1 MILSVSRRT
10 DIPAHYSEWFM
21 QRLREGYVYIKNPMN
36 AHQISKVILHHTLVD
51 CIVFW
56 SKNPEPLIRYL
67 DLISEMK
74 YKYYFQFTI
83 TPYDN
88 SIEKALPSKN
98 EIQKTF
104 RTLSK
109 KIGKERVIWRYDPI
123 ILNDKLTINYHVKEF
138 AKMAT
143 ELSDFTNECIISFVD
158 PYRKSLS
165 QMGKN
170 LIRDVTEIEMNDIA
184 NNFSDIAKETG
195 LTLKTCAEEID
206 LGKYGIEHASC
217 IDRDKIEKII
227 NCSLSNK
234 VKQDGQ
240 RKGCRCIECI
250 DIGAYNTCKNSCLY
264 CYATFSHDTTI
275 NNCKNHDPE
284 SPLLIGKPT
293 SSDKISER
301 KVLTLK
307 DPTTQLSMYLE

>member
-10 DIPAHYSEWFM
+10 DIPAHYSEWFI

-36 AHQISKVILHHTLVD
+36 AHQISKVLLHHTMVD

-56 SKNPEPLIRYL
+56 SKNPEPLIGHL
-67 DLISEMK
+67 DLINEMK

-88 SIEKALPSKN
+88 SIEKALPNKN
-98 EIQKTF
+98 KIQKTF
-104 RTLSK
+104 CTLSK
-109 KIGKERVIWRYDPI
+109 RIGKENVIWRYDPI
-123 ILNDKLTINYHVKEF
+123 ILNDKLTINYHVNAF

-143 ELSDFTNECIISFVD
+143 ALSDYTSECIISFVD
-158 PYRKSLS
+158 PYRKSLR
-165 QMGKN
+165 QMGGN
-170 LIRDVTEIEMNDIA
+170 LIRDITEAEMNDIA
-184 NNFSDIAKETG
+184 NNFSDIAKKTG

-217 IDRDKIEKII
+217 IDRNKIEDII
-227 NCSLSNK
+227 NCPLSDK
-234 VKQDGQ
+234 IKIDGQ

-250 DIGAYNTCKNSCLY
+250 DIGAYNTCKNNCLY
-264 CYATFSHDTTI
+264 CYATFSHEAALS
-275 NNCKNHDPE
+275 NCKNHDPS
-284 SPLLIGKPT
+284 SPLLIGEPT

-301 KVLTLK
+301 KVMTLK
-307 DPTTQLSMYLE
+307 VPTTQLSMHLE

>member
-36 AHQISKVILHHTLVD
+36 AHQISKVILRHTLVD

-56 SKNPEPLIRYL
+56 SKNPEPLIGYL
-67 DLISEMK
+67 DLINEMK

-88 SIEKALPSKN
+88 SIEKALPNKN

-109 KIGKERVIWRYDPI
+109 KIGKEKVVWRYDPI
-123 ILNDKLTINYHVKEF
+123 ILNDKLTINYHVNEF

-143 ELSDFTNECIISFVD
+143 ELSDYTSECIISFVD
-158 PYRKSLS
+158 PYRKSLR
-165 QMGKN
+165 QMGEN
-170 LIRDVTEIEMNDIA
+170 LIRDITETEMNDIA
-184 NNFSDIAKETG
+184 NKFSDIAKKTG

-217 IDRDKIEKII
+217 IDRNKIEDII
-227 NCSLSNK
+227 NCPLSDK
-234 VKQDGQ
+234 VKKDGQ
-240 RKGCRCIECI
+240 RTGCRCIECI
-250 DIGAYNTCKNSCLY
+250 DIGAYNTCKNNCLY
-264 CYATFSHDTTI
+264 CYATFSHEATV
-275 NNCKNHDPE
+275 NNCKNHDPS

-293 SSDKISER
+293 SSDRVTER
-301 KVLTLK
+301 KVMTLK
-307 DPTTQLSMYLE
+307 DSSTQLSMHLE